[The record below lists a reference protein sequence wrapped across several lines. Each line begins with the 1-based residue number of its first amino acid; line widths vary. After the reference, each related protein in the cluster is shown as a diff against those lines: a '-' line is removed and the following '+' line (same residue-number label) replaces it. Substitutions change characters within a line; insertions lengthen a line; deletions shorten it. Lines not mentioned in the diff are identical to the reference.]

1 MRDACSAMIGR
12 KRSRAAGIALGASL
26 QRLDEAAQRSERRPE
41 LMARIGDEIGPHL
54 VDALDFG
61 QVAEQYEDI
70 DGAVRLASSR
80 QGSDRCRHAAADGNA
95 LGIGHGHRA
104 AKPGRGRDGI
114 EEFRRPEHRGDVTA
128 FAQRCEQAAR
138 LGVAEPHMAARAEQ
152 DDRVGKRFGQD
163 AHGGDRRHRR
173 RGGLKRGR
181 QRLIGIVPW
190 QEDDRGDET
199 EKADQGEGLGETGDE
214 HERQHDDAHGDDHPE
229 RRREAR
235 PDLAERPQDGL
246 PDPPKEARGN
256 EARFCSIAQCA
267 SRPRNESPKPLRD
280 PDVCPWIITF
290 LRRFDGFDV
299 WKMTKGR
306 CCRRSLPF

>member
-1 MRDACSAMIGR
+1 MAAT
-12 KRSRAAGIALGASL
+12 AGIDG
-26 QRLDEAAQRSERRPE
+26 EA
-41 LMARIGDEIGPHL
+41 
-54 VDALDFG
+54 
-61 QVAEQYEDI
+61 
-70 DGAVRLASSR
+70 
-80 QGSDRCRHAAADGNA
+80 
-95 LGIGHGHRA
+95 
-104 AKPGRGRDGI
+104 
-114 EEFRRPEHRGDVTA
+114 
-128 FAQRCEQAAR
+128 
-138 LGVAEPHMAARAEQ
+138 
-152 DDRVGKRFGQD
+152 
-163 AHGGDRRHRR
+163 
-173 RGGLKRGR
+173 GLKRGR

-246 PDPPKEARGN
+246 PDPPEEARGN

-267 SRPRNESPKPLRD
+267 SRSRNKSPKPLRN
-280 PDVCPWIITF
+280 PDICPWIITF